1 MIKYIKLFNI
11 FFVFFL
17 FFLLIISFH
26 EHFGL
31 DLNRYYPNFYPYECN
46 YKLPFEQYTECKSKK
61 LFYKNIW
68 VENGLVENLQ
78 LVLLISAII
87 PIIYSIIK
95 YNLKK
100 NKIFYYF
107 LIVKLLGL
115 SFIFFE
121 ETSWLQ
127 HFLFFKTPDVIKN
140 INYQEEFNLH
150 NISRIFNEIP
160 RSLVLIWCCFGSI
173 SYFLIKNK
181 INKKVKII
189 LLPSHRIIFISLI
202 LILFTLPNMIVD
214 KFNLL
219 DWYNLHINYAGNE
232 FGHERHL
239 IYSPSIKEGFNLY
252 QFMIVLLSSNYF
264 RFSEFQE
271 LIFYY
276 YFYCHAV
283 FFVHKLKYI
292 NENSNNHIRYV
303 PES

>member
-1 MIKYIKLFNI
+1 M
-11 FFVFFL
+11 
-17 FFLLIISFH
+17 
-26 EHFGL
+26 
-31 DLNRYYPNFYPYECN
+31 
-46 YKLPFEQYTECKSKK
+46 
-61 LFYKNIW
+61 
-68 VENGLVENLQ
+68 
-78 LVLLISAII
+78 
-87 PIIYSIIK
+87 
-95 YNLKK
+95 
-100 NKIFYYF
+100 
-107 LIVKLLGL
+107 
-115 SFIFFE
+115 FFE

-127 HFLFFKTPDVIKN
+127 HFLSFKTPDIIEN
-140 INYQEEFNLH
+140 LNYQKEFNLH

-181 INKKVKII
+181 INEEVKTI
-189 LLPSHRIIFISLI
+189 LLPSNKILFISLV
-202 LILFTLPNMIVD
+202 LILFTLPNIVVD

-232 FGHERHL
+232 LKHERHL
-239 IYSPSIKEGFNLY
+239 IFSPLIKEGFDLY

-276 YFYCHAV
+276 YFYSHTL

-292 NENSNNHIRYV
+292 HENSNNHIRHI

>member
-1 MIKYIKLFNI
+1 MIKYFKLFNI
-11 FFVFFL
+11 LFIIFL

-26 EHFGL
+26 EYFGFH
-31 DLNRYYPNFYPYECN
+31 LNRYYPDFYSYECN
-46 YKLPFEQYTECKSKK
+46 YKMLFEQYTECKSKK
-61 LFYKNIW
+61 LFYNNLWI
-68 VENGLVENLQ
+68 ENGLVENLQ
-78 LVLLISAII
+78 LILLILAII

-107 LIVKLLGL
+107 LIVKFLGL
-115 SFIFFE
+115 SFVFFE

-127 HFLFFKTPDVIKN
+127 HFLSFKTPDLIEN
-140 INYQEEFNLH
+140 INYQKEFNLH

-173 SYFLIKNK
+173 SYFLIKNN
-181 INKKVKII
+181 INEEVKII
-189 LLPSHRIIFISLI
+189 LLPSNKILFTSLV
-202 LILFTLPNMIVD
+202 LILFTLPNLVVD

-232 FGHERHL
+232 FKHERHL
-239 IYSPSIKEGFNLY
+239 IFSPLIKEGFDLY

-276 YFYCHAV
+276 YFYSHTL

-292 NENSNNHIRYV
+292 HENSNNHIRHI

>member
-1 MIKYIKLFNI
+1 MIKYFKLFNI
-11 FFVFFL
+11 LFIVFL

-26 EHFGL
+26 EYFGFH
-31 DLNRYYPNFYPYECN
+31 LNRYYPDFYSYDCN
-46 YKLPFEQYTECKSKK
+46 YKMLFEQYTECKSKK
-61 LFYKNIW
+61 LFYKNLWI
-68 VENGLVENLQ
+68 ENGLVENLQ
-78 LVLLISAII
+78 LILLISAIML
-87 PIIYSIIK
+87 IIYSIIK
-95 YNLKK
+95 FNLKK

-107 LIVKLLGL
+107 LIVKFLGL
-115 SFIFFE
+115 SFVFFE

-127 HFLFFKTPDVIKN
+127 HFLSFKTPDIIEN
-140 INYQEEFNLH
+140 INYQKEFNLH

-181 INKKVKII
+181 INEEVKII
-189 LLPSHRIIFISLI
+189 LLPSNKILFTSLV
-202 LILFTLPNMIVD
+202 LILFTLPNIVVD

-232 FGHERHL
+232 FKHERHL
-239 IYSPSIKEGFNLY
+239 IFSPLIKEGFNLY

-276 YFYCHAV
+276 YFYSHTL

-292 NENSNNHIRYV
+292 NENSDNHIRHI

>member
-1 MIKYIKLFNI
+1 MIKYFKLFNI
-11 FFVFFL
+11 LFIVFL

-26 EHFGL
+26 EYFGFH
-31 DLNRYYPNFYPYECN
+31 LNRYYPDFYSYDCN
-46 YKLPFEQYTECKSKK
+46 YKMLFEQYTECKSKK
-61 LFYKNIW
+61 LFYKNLWI
-68 VENGLVENLQ
+68 ENGLVENLQ
-78 LVLLISAII
+78 LILLISAII
-87 PIIYSIIK
+87 LIIYSIIK

-100 NKIFYYF
+100 NKFFYYF

-115 SFIFFE
+115 SFVFFE

-127 HFLFFKTPDVIKN
+127 HFLSFKTPDIIEN
-140 INYQEEFNLH
+140 INYQKEFNLH

-160 RSLVLIWCCFGSI
+160 RSFVLIWCCFGSI

-181 INKKVKII
+181 INEEVKII
-189 LLPSHRIIFISLI
+189 LLPSNKILFTSLV
-202 LILFTLPNMIVD
+202 LILFTLPNIVVD

-232 FGHERHL
+232 LKHERHL
-239 IYSPSIKEGFNLY
+239 IFSPLIKEGFNLY

-276 YFYCHAV
+276 YFYSHTL

-292 NENSNNHIRYV
+292 HENSNNHIRHI